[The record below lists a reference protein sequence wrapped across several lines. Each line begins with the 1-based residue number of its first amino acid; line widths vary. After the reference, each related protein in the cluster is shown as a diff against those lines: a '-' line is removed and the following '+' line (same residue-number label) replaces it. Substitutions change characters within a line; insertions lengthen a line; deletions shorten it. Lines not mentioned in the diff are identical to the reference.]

1 MPNLRTKGKSS
12 IVWILMGL
20 MVMGLGGFGVTSFSG
35 GSSRLGKVGDTDIS
49 AQDYGRALQAQINA
63 ISQQTGQRITMAQA
77 REMGVPQSVMQQLV
91 SAAALAEEAD
101 RIGVSVGD
109 QQVAQA
115 IRELGAFQGPNGDF
129 DRTAY
134 GQVLQREGY
143 TESTFEEQIREDEAR
158 LILQRAVTG
167 GVVAP
172 EAMVDQTA
180 RWILQTRDLSWVELS
195 EDDLI
200 EEIATPDEE
209 ALRAWHEANADR
221 FTAPEIRKLTYA
233 WVTPDRL
240 APEVELDEAALRETY
255 EQHIAEYQQPER
267 RIVSRL
273 VFPSVDE
280 AEAAQAQI
288 AAGEADFDSFVTAR
302 GLSAEDAELGEV
314 TEADLGANG
323 ADVFALADT
332 GVVGPLQTDL
342 GPALFQVNAILDPID
357 IPFEAAQ
364 EDLRTEAAIDRA
376 ARQIATRS
384 ADYED
389 LLAGG
394 VPLEEVAE
402 DTEMQLGQIDWSAE
416 LRPEGGSIAGYDGFR
431 EIAAEVSTSDFPE
444 LHELADGGVFALRLD
459 EIVQPTLIPFDE
471 VRDEVAADWRRS
483 ELHRQLLARAA
494 DLRLQQMSDE
504 VPVVD
509 DQPANDQ
516 PADEQPADEQTVAS
530 LDWQSETGLS
540 RDAYMDGL
548 PPQLLAQAFDLD
560 EPGETEVVD
569 AGDRVF
575 LVRLDQVTEADL
587 SDDNAAGIR
596 DALSARLNQSLQGDI
611 FDFYARHVQR
621 NLDVTVNQQAVESV
635 NSQVQ

>member
-1 MPNLRTKGKSS
+1 MRTKGKSS

>member
-35 GSSRLGKVGDTDIS
+35 GSTRLGKVGDTDIT

-63 ISQQTGQRITMAQA
+63 ISQQSGQRITMAQA
-77 REMGVPQSVMQQLV
+77 REMGVPQSVVQQLV
-91 SAAALAEEAD
+91 SAAALAEEAG

-109 QQVAQA
+109 SQVAQA
-115 IRELGAFQGPNGDF
+115 IRGLGAFQGPNGDF

-143 TESTFEEQIREDEAR
+143 TESSFEEQIREDEAR
-158 LILQRAVTG
+158 LILQRAVVG
-167 GVVAP
+167 GVAAP
-172 EAMVDQTA
+172 DAMVDQTA
-180 RWILQTRDLSWVELS
+180 RWILQTRDLSWVELT
-195 EDDLI
+195 EADLT
-200 EEIATPDEE
+200 EGLATPDDET
-209 ALRAWHEANADR
+209 LRAWHQANADR
-221 FTAPEIRKLTYA
+221 FTAPETRKLTYA

-240 APEVELDEAALRETY
+240 APEVELDEDALRATY
-255 EQHIAEYQQPER
+255 EQHIDEYQQPER

-273 VFPSVDE
+273 VFPSQEE
-280 AEAAQAQI
+280 ADAALAQI
-288 AAGEADFDSFVTAR
+288 EAGEADFDSFVLAR
-302 GLSAEDAELGEV
+302 GLTAEDADMGEV
-314 TEADLGANG
+314 TEAQLGANG
-323 ADVFALADT
+323 PEVFALQDT
-332 GVVGPLQTDL
+332 GVAGPLQTDL

-357 IPFEAAQ
+357 IPFEQAQ

-384 ADYED
+384 PDYED

-394 VPLEEVAE
+394 VPLEEIAE
-402 DTEMQLGQIDWSAE
+402 DTEMELGQIDWTAE
-416 LRPEGGSIAGYDGFR
+416 LQPEGGSIAGYDGFR
-431 EIAAEVSTSDFPE
+431 EVAAQITASDFPE
-444 LHELADGGVFALRLD
+444 LHELADGGVFAARLD
-459 EIVQPTLIPFDE
+459 EIVPPSLIPFEE
-471 VRDEVAADWRRS
+471 VRDEVEADWRQS
-483 ELHRQLLARAA
+483 EMHRQLLARAA
-494 DLRLQQMSDE
+494 DLRLQEMSDD
-504 VPVVD
+504 VPASVD
-509 DQPANDQ
+509 AEPAQPARQDA
-516 PADEQPADEQTVAS
+516 P
-530 LDWQSETGLS
+530 LDWTAETDLS
-540 RDAYMDGL
+540 RDAYLGDL
-548 PPQLLAQAFDLD
+548 PQQILSQAFDLD
-560 EPGETEVVD
+560 ETGETEVVD
-569 AGDRVF
+569 AGNRVF

>member
-35 GSSRLGKVGDTDIS
+35 GSTRLGKVGDTDIT

-63 ISQQTGQRITMAQA
+63 ISQQSGQRITMAQA
-77 REMGVPQSVMQQLV
+77 REMGVPQSVVQQLV
-91 SAAALAEEAD
+91 SAAALAEEAG

-109 QQVAQA
+109 SQVAQA
-115 IRELGAFQGPNGDF
+115 IRGLGAFQGPNGDF

-143 TESTFEEQIREDEAR
+143 TESSFEEQIREDEAR
-158 LILQRAVTG
+158 LILQRAVVG
-167 GVVAP
+167 GVAAP
-172 EAMVDQTA
+172 DAMVDQTA
-180 RWILQTRDLSWVELS
+180 RWILQTRDLSWVELT
-195 EDDLI
+195 EADLT
-200 EEIATPDEE
+200 EGLATPDDET
-209 ALRAWHEANADR
+209 LRAWHQANADR
-221 FTAPEIRKLTYA
+221 FTAPETRKLTYA

-240 APEVELDEAALRETY
+240 APEVELDEDALRATY
-255 EQHIAEYQQPER
+255 EQHIDEYQQPER

-273 VFPSVDE
+273 VFPSQDE
-280 AEAAQAQI
+280 ADAALAQI
-288 AAGEADFDSFVTAR
+288 EAGEADFDSFVVAR
-302 GLSAEDAELGEV
+302 GLTAEDADMGEV
-314 TEADLGANG
+314 TEAQLGANG
-323 ADVFALADT
+323 PEVFALQDT
-332 GVVGPLQTDL
+332 GVAGPLQTDL

-357 IPFEAAQ
+357 IPFEQAQ

-384 ADYED
+384 PDYED

-394 VPLEEVAE
+394 VPLEEIAE
-402 DTEMQLGQIDWSAE
+402 DTEMELGQIDWTAE
-416 LRPEGGSIAGYDGFR
+416 LQPEGGSIAGYDGFR
-431 EIAAEVSTSDFPE
+431 EVAAQITASDFPE
-444 LHELADGGVFALRLD
+444 LHELADGGVFAARLD
-459 EIVQPTLIPFDE
+459 EIVPPSLIPFEE
-471 VRDEVAADWRRS
+471 VRDEVEADWRQS
-483 ELHRQLLARAA
+483 EMHRQLLARAS
-494 DLRLQQMSDE
+494 DLRLQEMSDDA
-504 VPVVD
+504 PASVD
-509 DQPANDQ
+509 AEPAQPALQD
-516 PADEQPADEQTVAS
+516 AA
-530 LDWQSETGLS
+530 LDWTAETDLS
-540 RDAYMDGL
+540 RDAYLGDL
-548 PPQLLAQAFDLD
+548 PQQILTQAFDLD
-560 EPGETEVVD
+560 ETGETEVVD